1 MTTAKKMKIAAIPPP
16 DPLQAADP
24 EAYYQNLFDTLGDA
38 YWAASDLA
46 SKDQI
51 QGAREAV
58 HTILT
63 AITQAKIAQNTSDL
77 IKLGPMVTKTN
88 VALKQLQQDINGIVK
103 KIQVAAD
110 VENAIAKVLSLA
122 GKLM

>member
-1 MTTAKKMKIAAIPPP
+1 MTTAKNTKLAALPPP

-63 AITQAKIAQNTSDL
+63 AITRAKIAKNTSEL
-77 IKLGPMVTKTN
+77 IRLGPMVTKTN
-88 VALKQLQQDINGIVK
+88 VALKQLQKDINGIVK